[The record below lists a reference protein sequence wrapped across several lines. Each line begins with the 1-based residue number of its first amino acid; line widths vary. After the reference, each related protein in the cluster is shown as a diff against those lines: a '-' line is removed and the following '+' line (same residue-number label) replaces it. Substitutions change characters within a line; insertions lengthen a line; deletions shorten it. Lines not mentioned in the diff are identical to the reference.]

1 MREMLQPQQTERAR
15 DPIEGLFDTRKLS
28 ILPESRQKII
38 RQLLDCFRKL
48 KERTATDEDREF
60 ILSIFSILEGE
71 AQGIAD
77 TTIVDF
83 ETEGG
88 PQLPLATEKLSK
100 ALNDL
105 YLLLLTSL
113 PAENLN
119 EDIKR
124 ELIRIKTS
132 DFERIMQIWE
142 TKPLGIKFSYGV
154 DNNQISQPQAMEAT
168 TEIKGEQ
175 QEARIETDK
184 GGFLYV
190 FKPDHN
196 FWRALFL
203 LGREEKES
211 EFNRILTEAVLRF
224 RQLTERLSKIKLPK
238 EIRAVILEEDENE
251 RNEKINQLSEE
262 DKALVMM
269 ILNIQRNF
277 LETFQKIAGIKS
289 HEKEFSAEDLEKL
302 NQELRNLKKEAD
314 DYEED
319 IKKLEERFGTTDQP
333 DNELA
338 KKFLKKTSQWIK
350 ENFPTIGLT
359 LGASLVL
366 WGVALGW
373 FLPLW
378 LINKMKGEIE
388 KGLK

>member
-1 MREMLQPQQTERAR
+1 MREMPQPQQPERAR
-15 DPIEGLFDTRKLS
+15 DPIEGLFDQEKIS
-28 ILPESRQKII
+28 ILPPDRQRII
-38 RQLLDCFRKL
+38 RQLLDCFKKL
-48 KERTATDEDREF
+48 KEGTDTDEDREF
-60 ILSIFSILEGE
+60 IRSIFSILEEE

-113 PAENLN
+113 PAEELD
-119 EDIKR
+119 EKIQR
-124 ELIRIKTS
+124 ELMRIKTS

-142 TKPLGIKFSYGV
+142 AKRDGIKFSYGV
-154 DNNQISQPQAMEAT
+154 EGRERPEAMET
-168 TEIKGEQ
+168 KTEIKGEQ

-203 LGREEKES
+203 LGREEKEA
-211 EFNRILTEAVLRF
+211 EFNRILTEAILRF
-224 RQLTERLSKIKLPK
+224 RQLSERLSKIKLPK
-238 EIRAVILEEDENE
+238 EIREILLEEDENK
-251 RNEKINQLSEE
+251 RNEKINQLSEEE

-314 DYEED
+314 DYEEA
-319 IKKLEERFGTTDQP
+319 IKKLEERFGTTYQP

-378 LINKMKGEIE
+378 LINKMKDEIE

>member
-1 MREMLQPQQTERAR
+1 MPEMPQPQQPERAR
-15 DPIEGLFDTRKLS
+15 DPIEGLIDQEKIS
-28 ILPESRQKII
+28 ILPDDRQRII

-48 KERTATDEDREF
+48 KEGEGNKEDEEF
-60 ILSIFSILEGE
+60 IRSIFSTIGGV
-71 AQGIAD
+71 AQVIQESIIG
-77 TTIVDF
+77 DF
-83 ETEGG
+83 RKHGR
-88 PQLPLATEKLSK
+88 PQLPETARKLSQ

-113 PAENLN
+113 PAEKLMN
-119 EDIKR
+119 ENIKR
-124 ELIRIKTS
+124 EIMRIRTS

-142 TKPLGIKFSYGV
+142 ANPEGITFSYGV
-154 DNNQISQPQAMEAT
+154 KGRKRPKAMETVAQIT
-168 TEIKGEQ
+168 GEQ

-184 GGFLYV
+184 GFLYV

-196 FWRALFL
+196 FWRAIFL
-203 LGREEKES
+203 LGRKEKEA
-211 EFNRILTEAVLRF
+211 EFNRVLTEAILRF
-224 RQLTERLSKIKLPK
+224 RQLTERLSKIELPK
-238 EIRAVILEEDENE
+238 EIKEILLEEDKNE
-251 RNEKINQLSEE
+251 RNEKINKLSDE
-262 DKALVMM
+262 DKNLVMM

-302 NQELRNLKKEAD
+302 NQELRNLKKVAD
-314 DYEED
+314 NYEEA
-319 IKKLEERFGTTDQP
+319 IKKLEERFGTTYQP

-338 KKFLKKTSQWIK
+338 KKFLNKTSQWIK

-359 LGASLVL
+359 LVASLVL
-366 WGVALGW
+366 WEVALGW

-378 LINKMKGEIE
+378 LINKMKDEIE

>member
-1 MREMLQPQQTERAR
+1 MREMPQPQQPERER

-48 KERTATDEDREF
+48 KEGTATDEDKEF
-60 ILSIFSILEGE
+60 IRSIFSTMGGVAREIQES
-71 AQGIAD
+71 I
-77 TTIVDF
+77 ISDF
-83 ETEGG
+83 QQDGR
-88 PQLPLATEKLSK
+88 PQLSETASKLSQ

-124 ELIRIKTS
+124 ELMKIRTS

-142 TKPLGIKFSYGV
+142 ANPLGIKFSYGV
-154 DNNQISQPQAMEAT
+154 DNGQISQPEAMEAT

-238 EIRAVILEEDENE
+238 EIRAVILEEDENK

-302 NQELRNLKKEAD
+302 NQELSKLKKEAD
-314 DYEED
+314 DYEEA

>member
-1 MREMLQPQQTERAR
+1 MVLHFLMELRAAKSR
-15 DPIEGLFDTRKLS
+15 
-28 ILPESRQKII
+28 PE
-38 RQLLDCFRKL
+38 
-48 KERTATDEDREF
+48 
-60 ILSIFSILEGE
+60 
-71 AQGIAD
+71 
-77 TTIVDF
+77 
-83 ETEGG
+83 
-88 PQLPLATEKLSK
+88 
-100 ALNDL
+100 
-105 YLLLLTSL
+105 
-113 PAENLN
+113 
-119 EDIKR
+119 
-124 ELIRIKTS
+124 
-132 DFERIMQIWE
+132 
-142 TKPLGIKFSYGV
+142 
-154 DNNQISQPQAMEAT
+154 AMETAA
-168 TEIKGEQ
+168 EIKGEQ

-184 GGFLYV
+184 GFLYV

-196 FWRALFL
+196 FWRSLFL
-203 LGREEKES
+203 LGREEKEA

-224 RQLTERLSKIKLPK
+224 RQLSERLCRIKLPK
-238 EIRAVILEEDENE
+238 EIREILLEEDENK

-277 LETFQKIAGIKS
+277 LETFKKIKGIKS

-314 DYEED
+314 DYEEA

-378 LINKMKGEIE
+378 LINKMKDEIE

>member
-1 MREMLQPQQTERAR
+1 MPEMLQPQQPERAR
-15 DPIEGLFDTRKLS
+15 DLIEGLFDQEKIS
-28 ILPESRQKII
+28 ILPPDRQRII

-48 KERTATDEDREF
+48 SEKSATKEDIEF
-60 ILSIFSILEGE
+60 IRSIFRTIGAQDIQESIISDFQKYGRPLLLET
-71 AQGIAD
+71 A
-77 TTIVDF
+77 V
-83 ETEGG
+83 
-88 PQLPLATEKLSK
+88 KLNQ

-113 PAENLN
+113 PAEKFN
-119 EDIKR
+119 EKNENIKR
-124 ELIRIKTS
+124 ELMKIRTS
-132 DFERIMQIWE
+132 DFERIMQIWGANPE
-142 TKPLGIKFSYGV
+142 GITFSYGV
-154 DNNQISQPQAMEAT
+154 KGRKRPKAMETVAQIS
-168 TEIKGEQ
+168 GEQ

-184 GGFLYV
+184 GFLYV

-196 FWRALFL
+196 FWRNLFL
-203 LGREEKES
+203 LGREEKEA
-211 EFNRILTEAVLRF
+211 ELNRILIEAFLRF
-224 RQLTERLSKIKLPK
+224 RQLSERLSKIKLPK

-277 LETFQKIAGIKS
+277 SETLKKIKGIES
-289 HEKEFSAEDLEKL
+289 HVKEFSAEDLEKL
-302 NQELRNLKKEAD
+302 NQELRNLKK
-314 DYEED
+314 YEEA
-319 IKKLEERFGTTDQP
+319 IKKLEERFGTTYQP

-378 LINKMKGEIE
+378 LINKMKDEIE

>member
-1 MREMLQPQQTERAR
+1 MREMPQPQQTERPR
-15 DPIEGLFDTRKLS
+15 DPIEGLIDTRKLS
-28 ILPESRQKII
+28 ILPESRQRVI
-38 RQLLDCFRKL
+38 RQLLDCFRRL
-48 KERTATDEDREF
+48 KEGKATNEDEEF
-60 ILSIFSILEGE
+60 IRSIFSTMGGVAQEIQESIIL
-71 AQGIAD
+71 
-77 TTIVDF
+77 DF
-83 ETEGG
+83 RQYGR
-88 PQLPLATEKLSK
+88 PQLSETAEKLNQ

-113 PAENLN
+113 PAEELD
-119 EDIKR
+119 EKIQR
-124 ELIRIKTS
+124 EFMRIKTS

-142 TKPLGIKFSYGV
+142 TKPLGIKFSYRV

-175 QEARIETDK
+175 QEARIESDK
-184 GGFLYV
+184 GFLYV

-196 FWRALFL
+196 FWRNLFL
-203 LGREEKES
+203 LGREEKEA
-211 EFNRILTEAVLRF
+211 EFNRILTEAILRF
-224 RQLTERLSKIKLPK
+224 RQLSERLCRIKLPK
-238 EIRAVILEEDENE
+238 EIKEILLEEDENK

-277 LETFQKIAGIKS
+277 SETLKKIKGIES
-289 HEKEFSAEDLEKL
+289 HVKEFSAEDLEKL

-314 DYEED
+314 DYEEA
-319 IKKLEERFGTTDQP
+319 IKKLEERFGTTYQP

-350 ENFPTIGLT
+350 ENLPTIGLT

-378 LINKMKGEIE
+378 LINKMKDEIE

>member
-1 MREMLQPQQTERAR
+1 MPEMLQPQQTEKAR
-15 DPIEGLFDTRKLS
+15 DPIEGLFDTRKLN

-38 RQLLDCFRKL
+38 IQLLDCFRKL
-48 KERTATDEDREF
+48 ENSTATDEDKEF
-60 ILSIFSILEGE
+60 IRSIFRILEGE
-71 AQGIAD
+71 AQGITE
-77 TTIVDF
+77 TTIFDF
-83 ETEGG
+83 EKEGG
-88 PQLPLATEKLSK
+88 PQLPLAAEKLSK

-113 PAENLN
+113 PAEELN
-119 EDIKR
+119 DKIQR
-124 ELIRIKTS
+124 ELMKIRTS
-132 DFERIMQIWE
+132 DFERIMKIWE
-142 TKPLGIKFSYGV
+142 AHSEGGITFSYGV
-154 DNNQISQPQAMEAT
+154 NNSQISQPQAMET
-168 TEIKGEQ
+168 KTEIKGEQ

-184 GGFLYV
+184 GFLYV

-203 LGREEKES
+203 LGREEKEA
-211 EFNRILTEAVLRF
+211 ELNRTLIEAFLRF
-224 RQLTERLSKIKLPK
+224 RQLSERLCRIKLPK
-238 EIRAVILEEDENE
+238 EIKEILLEEDENK

-289 HEKEFSAEDLEKL
+289 HEKEFSAADLKKL

-314 DYEED
+314 DYEEA
-319 IKKLEERFGTTDQP
+319 IKKLEERFGATYQP

-366 WGVALGW
+366 WKVALCW

-378 LINKMKGEIE
+378 LINKMKDEIE

>member
-1 MREMLQPQQTERAR
+1 MREMPQPQQPERER

-48 KERTATDEDREF
+48 KEGKGNNEDEEF
-60 ILSIFSILEGE
+60 IRSIFSTIGDV
-71 AQGIAD
+71 AQEIQESI
-77 TTIVDF
+77 IVDF
-83 ETEGG
+83 REHGR
-88 PQLPLATEKLSK
+88 PQLPETARKLSQ

-105 YLLLLTSL
+105 YLLLLTSI
-113 PAENLN
+113 PAGEFN
-119 EDIKR
+119 EEIRK
-124 ELIRIKTS
+124 ELMRIKTS
-132 DFERIMQIWE
+132 DFERIMEIWE
-142 TKPLGIKFSYGV
+142 ARTDDGGITFSYGV
-154 DNNQISQPQAMEAT
+154 EDSEIPQAMET
-168 TEIKGEQ
+168 TVEAEGEQ
-175 QEARIETDK
+175 QEVRIETDK
-184 GGFLYV
+184 GFLYV

-203 LGREEKES
+203 LGREEKEA
-211 EFNRILTEAVLRF
+211 EFNRVLTEAVLRF
-224 RQLTERLSKIKLPK
+224 RQLSERLCRIKLPEKIK
-238 EIRAVILEEDENE
+238 EILLEEDENK

-277 LETFQKIAGIKS
+277 LETFKKIKGIKS

-302 NQELRNLKKEAD
+302 NQELSKLKKEAD
-314 DYEED
+314 DYED
-319 IKKLEERFGTTDQP
+319 AIQKLEERFGKTDQP

-378 LINKMKGEIE
+378 LINKMKDEIE

>member
-1 MREMLQPQQTERAR
+1 MPEMLQPQATERAK
-15 DPIEGLFDTRKLS
+15 DPIEGLFDQEKIS
-28 ILPESRQKII
+28 ILPPDRQIII
-38 RQLLDCFRKL
+38 RQLLDCFTKL
-48 KERTATDEDREF
+48 KNREATEEDKEF
-60 ILSIFSILEGE
+60 IRSIFSTMGGVAKEI
-71 AQGIAD
+71 QGSI
-77 TTIVDF
+77 ISDF
-83 ETEGG
+83 EKYGR
-88 PQLPLATEKLSK
+88 PPLSETAVKLNQ

-113 PAENLN
+113 PAEKLN
-119 EDIKR
+119 DEIQK
-124 ELIRIKTS
+124 ELMGIKTS

-142 TKPLGIKFSYGV
+142 TKPDGITFSYGV
-154 DNNQISQPQAMEAT
+154 KGRKRPKAMETT

-175 QEARIETDK
+175 QEVRIETDK
-184 GGFLYV
+184 GFLYV
-190 FKPDHN
+190 FNPDHN
-196 FWRALFL
+196 FWRALFI
-203 LGREEKES
+203 LGRKGKEA

-224 RQLTERLSKIKLPK
+224 RQLLERLCRIKFPK
-238 EIRAVILEEDENE
+238 EIKEILLEKDENK

-269 ILNIQRNF
+269 ILDIQRNF
-277 LETFQKIAGIKS
+277 LETFNGIKS
-289 HEKEFSAEDLEKL
+289 HQKEFSAEDLEKL
-302 NQELRNLKKEAD
+302 NQELRNLKKIAD
-314 DYEED
+314 DYED
-319 IKKLEERFGTTDQP
+319 AIKKLEERFGKTDQP

-378 LINKMKGEIE
+378 LINKMKDEIE